1 MDYSTESSSAER
13 PRRNESSATL
23 WSQLAPQIK
32 QNPLATIGV
41 AALAGFVIGGGMRSR
56 FGTAALLLI
65 ARMALRDVV
74 TQTIANAMQKHDS
87 ADAARNGKY

>member
-1 MDYSTESSSAER
+1 MDYSTESSSTER
-13 PRRNESSATL
+13 PGNSESSGTP
-23 WSQLAPQIK
+23 WSQLTPQIR
-32 QNPLATIGV
+32 QNPLTTIGV
-41 AALAGFVIGGGMRSR
+41 AAIAGFVIGGGMRSR

-87 ADAARNGKY
+87 ADAASNGKY

>member
-13 PRRNESSATL
+13 HRRNESSETP
-23 WSQLAPQIK
+23 WSRLTPQIK
-32 QNPLATIGV
+32 QNPLTTIGV

-56 FGTAALLLI
+56 FGTAVLLLI